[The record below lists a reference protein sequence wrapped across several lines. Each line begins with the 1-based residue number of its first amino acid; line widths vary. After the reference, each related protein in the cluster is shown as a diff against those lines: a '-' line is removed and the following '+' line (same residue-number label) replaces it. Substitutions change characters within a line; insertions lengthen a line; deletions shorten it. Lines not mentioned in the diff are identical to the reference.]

1 MRGNPL
7 IFAERYKDMRI
18 ELVLSV
24 RAPNKQNKKIALM
37 PARIHALPALVLLCL
52 AACDEEPAEDVRGGW
67 GSATKIVTAPVELRS
82 MIDDI
87 EALGTARANESI
99 EIQPRIASFVDR
111 VAFEEGQMVQQGDLL
126 IELENSEI
134 VAGLAL
140 ARASLS
146 ESRSIYDR
154 SKALAS
160 SQAISASNLD
170 QLFAQVKI
178 DEAQVQ
184 AARARLGNTRILAP
198 FAGRVGLRRVSP
210 GSLVDSQDVIT
221 TLDDVSR
228 IKLDFSVPETFL
240 TVVSVGMKI
249 QARSIVFPD
258 RVFEGT
264 VISIDTRLDPV
275 SRAVQV
281 RALIPND
288 DGGLKPGMFMTVDLK
303 RDRGKVLVVPEQSIV
318 PEGTLQFVFMVDEG
332 TVEKQAVTIGRRIP
346 GFVVISEGLKLGDRV
361 ITEGTGKVRQGS
373 QVEDISNADL

>member
-1 MRGNPL
+1 LKPVRRL
-7 IFAERYKDMRI
+7 IFSAFAI
-18 ELVLSV
+18 TCVV
-24 RAPNKQNKKIALM
+24 
-37 PARIHALPALVLLCL
+37 
-52 AACDEEPAEDVRGGW
+52 ACGEEPTENYAGAWAG
-67 GSATKIVTAPVELRS
+67 ATKIVTAPVELRPL
-82 MIDDI
+82 IDDI

-99 EIQPRIASFVDR
+99 EIKPRIASIVDQI
-111 VAFEEGQMVQQGDLL
+111 AFEEGQVVQQGDLL

-146 ESRSIYDR
+146 ESKSIYGR
-154 SKALAS
+154 SKSLAS
-160 SQAISASNLD
+160 SQSISASNLD
-170 QLFAQVKI
+170 QLHAQVKI
-178 DEAQVQ
+178 DEAHVQ
-184 AARARLGNTRILAP
+184 AALARLDNTRILAP

-210 GSLVDSQDVIT
+210 GSLVTSQDVIT

-240 TVVSVGMKI
+240 TVVKKGMKI

-275 SRAVQV
+275 SRAVQI

-288 DGGLKPGMFMTVDLK
+288 DGGLKPGMFMTVDLQ

-318 PEGTLQFVFMVDEG
+318 PEGTSQFVFVVNDG
-332 TVEKQAVTIGRRIP
+332 KVERRSVTIGRRIP
-346 GFVVISEGLKLGDRV
+346 GLVVISSGLTLGERV
-361 ITEGTGKVRQGS
+361 ITEGTGKVRDGS
-373 QVEDISNADL
+373 QVEDIADADI

>member
-1 MRGNPL
+1 MPSWTH
-7 IFAERYKDMRI
+7 
-18 ELVLSV
+18 VL
-24 RAPNKQNKKIALM
+24 L
-37 PARIHALPALVLLCL
+37 ALVFLCL
-52 AACDEEPAEDVRGGW
+52 TACDEEPAENVRAGW
-67 GSATKIVTAPVELRS
+67 GGATTIVTAPVELRS

-99 EIQPRIASFVDR
+99 DIQPRIASIVDR
-111 VAFEEGQMVQQGDLL
+111 VAFEEGQVVQQGDLL
-126 IELENSEI
+126 IELENNEI

-170 QLFAQVKI
+170 QLLAQVNI

-184 AARARLGNTRILAP
+184 AARARLDNTRILAP

-240 TVVSVGMKI
+240 TVVKVGMKI
-249 QARSIVFPD
+249 QARSIVYPD

-264 VISIDTRLDPV
+264 VTSIDSRLDPV
-275 SRAVQV
+275 SRAVKI

-288 DGGLKPGMFMTVDLK
+288 DGGLKPGMFMTVDLQ

-318 PEGTLQFVFMVDEG
+318 PEGTLQFVFVVKEG
-332 TVEKQAVTIGRRIP
+332 TVEKRPVTIGRRIP
-346 GFVVISEGLKLGDRV
+346 GFVVIREGLKLGERV
-361 ITEGTGKVRQGS
+361 ITEGTGKVREGS